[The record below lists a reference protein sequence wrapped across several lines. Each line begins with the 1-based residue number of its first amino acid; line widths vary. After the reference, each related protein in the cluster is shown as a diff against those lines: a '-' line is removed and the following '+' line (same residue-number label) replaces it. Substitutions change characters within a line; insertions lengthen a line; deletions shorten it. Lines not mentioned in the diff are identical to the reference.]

1 MNDIFKVTI
10 FVSAIL
16 FTDDITIIFNPKN
29 FNKFQEI
36 VNTDLK
42 QIFDLF
48 NFNKLVANLS
58 KSNYL
63 LIGCDS

>member
-1 MNDIFKVTI
+1 MNDIFRVTI